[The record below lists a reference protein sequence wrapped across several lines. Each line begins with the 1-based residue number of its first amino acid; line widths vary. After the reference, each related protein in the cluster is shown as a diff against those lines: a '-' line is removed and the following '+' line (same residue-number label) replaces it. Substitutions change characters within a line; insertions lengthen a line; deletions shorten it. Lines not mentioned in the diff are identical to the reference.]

1 MGRVR
6 GLAQRGSCI
15 AYGTYAIKTNDMGF
29 ITSRQIESARIAINR
44 YMKREGQ
51 VWIRIFPDKPITSKP
66 LEVRMGKGKG
76 AVSHWVAPVKPAASS
91 SKWTVCPRSLRR
103 PCASEPE
110 AAGPLQVC
118 RPLRRLI
125 EEQMK
130 MSEIT
135 GLSDLD
141 LKERIAA
148 DREALQKLRFN
159 HTIAGLES
167 PFQLRQKRRDI
178 ARMLTEL
185 NARKNAKAEEQ
196 KS

>member
-1 MGRVR
+1 
-6 GLAQRGSCI
+6 
-15 AYGTYAIKTNDMGF
+15 
-29 ITSRQIESARIAINR
+29 
-44 YMKREGQ
+44 
-51 VWIRIFPDKPITSKP
+51 
-66 LEVRMGKGKG
+66 
-76 AVSHWVAPVKPAASS
+76 
-91 SKWTVCPRSLRR
+91 
-103 PCASEPE
+103 
-110 AAGPLQVC
+110 
-118 RPLRRLI
+118 
-125 EEQMK
+125 MK

-148 DREALQKLRFN
+148 DRETLQKLRFN

-167 PFQLRQKRRDI
+167 PFQLQQKRRDI